1 MLFLPQLD
9 AKTLKLIFAVIHWLK
24 FQKDFLMMKKV
35 SILFLMMVLPL
46 SVNAKTA
53 EEDRQNIREMRTDVL
68 TGLYQTNPEAEELIA
83 NSEGYAVFNNGGINL
98 ILFSAGS
105 GKGVAHDTKSG
116 KDVFMR
122 MATGGVGIGLGI
134 KDYRAV
140 FVFHKRAAF
149 DQFVDKGWD
158 FSGQADAAAKIDD
171 KGGEANAA
179 DSIVSGIT
187 VYQMTKKGLALQAT
201 LQGTKYWK
209 VDKWNNQ

>member
-1 MLFLPQLD
+1 MIKKISIFLL
-9 AKTLKLIFAVIHWLK
+9 LVG
-24 FQKDFLMMKKV
+24 
-35 SILFLMMVLPL
+35 LPI
-46 SVNAKTA
+46 SANAKSA
-53 EEDRQNIREMRTDVL
+53 EEDRQEIREMRSEVL
-68 TGLYQTNPEAEELIA
+68 AQLYQNNPEAKDLIA
-83 NSEGYAVFNNGGINL
+83 GAEGYAVFNNGGVNL
-98 ILFSAGS
+98 ILLSAGS
-105 GKGVAHDTKSG
+105 GKGVAHDNKSG

-140 FVFHKRAAF
+140 IVFHKRAMF

-171 KGGEANAA
+171 TGGEANAA
-179 DSIVSGIT
+179 DSVVSGVT

-209 VDKWNNQ
+209 VDKWNN

>member
-1 MLFLPQLD
+1 MIKKISIFLL
-9 AKTLKLIFAVIHWLK
+9 LVG
-24 FQKDFLMMKKV
+24 
-35 SILFLMMVLPL
+35 LPI
-46 SVNAKTA
+46 SANAKSA
-53 EEDRQNIREMRTDVL
+53 EEDRQEIREMRSEVL
-68 TGLYQTNPEAEELIA
+68 AQLYQNNPEAKDRIA
-83 NSEGYAVFNNGGINL
+83 GAEGYAVFNNGGVNL
-98 ILFSAGS
+98 ILLSAGS
-105 GKGVAHDTKSG
+105 GKGVAHDNKSG

-140 FVFHKRAAF
+140 IVFHKRAMF

-171 KGGEANAA
+171 TGGEANAA
-179 DSIVSGIT
+179 DSVVSGVT

-209 VDKWNNQ
+209 VDKWNN